1 MGLATQPAHTALSV
15 PGSHRREVVAV
26 GIAVLAF
33 VVLLAFSLARLVQ
46 IERTTHSSSGE
57 GIIWAL
63 SQTQFEIHRLILAT
77 TPAHASRPDEI
88 ALRFDI
94 LLSRL
99 DLLQSGPM
107 AVQLAD
113 AGRSSVISRARTAL
127 LQLEPLILGSGTDIT
142 RYGARLSR
150 TMGQYL
156 EPLGTIAND
165 LMIANRIADGERRT
179 SYDTSIIQ
187 VIISI
192 LGIMMTGGFLVFRL
206 VRSLAL
212 VVATEAQIRQEKTF
226 LSRIME
232 ASGEGIAAFDT
243 QMLCTHWSGRMT
255 QLLAVPAE
263 ERLGRPLPADPIFGH
278 DVLERVLAGDE
289 VYLAPQLGGGGTYL
303 ERMAYPI
310 RLNGAVNGG
319 IAIVRDVTERHDAQ
333 RERQLR
339 EVYRDFVTMV
349 SHQFRT
355 PLAVI
360 DSTVHRM
367 MRRGLLMDGAELGN
381 RATTIRNAVSGLSRL
396 MDSTLTAER
405 IDAGE
410 MELNRRETDLGTLL
424 GDIRTR
430 FLELTPERQI
440 TLALEDITPL
450 ECDVMLLDQALGNLI
465 GNALKYSPVGEA
477 VEISTSQENG
487 QTVIR
492 VTDHGVG
499 IPEAEQRRI
508 FERFFRASTAT
519 TVQGSGIG
527 LYTARQI
534 ARLHGGDITVV
545 SDPTAG
551 TTFSLSL
558 PGPRLQDQ

>member
-1 MGLATQPAHTALSV
+1 MSA

-46 IERTTHSSSGE
+46 IERSTHSSSGE

-63 SQTQFEIHRLILAT
+63 SQAQFEIHRLILAT
-77 TPAHASRPDEI
+77 TPAHASSREDI

-113 AGRSSVISRARTAL
+113 AGRSSVISRARSAL
-127 LQLEPLILGSGTDIT
+127 LQLEPLILASGTDVT
-142 RYGARLSR
+142 RYSARLSR

-165 LMIANRIADGERRT
+165 LMIANRIADGERRN
-179 SYDTSIIQ
+179 SYNASIIQ
-187 VIISI
+187 VIVSI
-192 LGIMMTGGFLVFRL
+192 LGIMITGGFLVIRL

-212 VVATEAQIRQEKTF
+212 VAATEAQIRQEKTF

-232 ASGEGIAAFDT
+232 ASGEGIAAFDN
-243 QMLCTHWSGRMT
+243 QMLCTHWSSRMT
-255 QLLAVPAE
+255 QLLALPAE
-263 ERLGRPLPADPIFGH
+263 ERLGRPLPTDPIFEH

-289 VYLAPQLGGGGTYL
+289 VYLAPRLGDGGTYL

-339 EVYRDFVTMV
+339 EIYRDFVTMV

-367 MRRGLLMDGAELGN
+367 MRRGSLMDGAELSN
-381 RATTIRNAVSGLSRL
+381 RAMTIRNAVSGLSRL

-410 MELNRRETDLGTLL
+410 MELNRRETDLSSLL

-430 FLELTPERQI
+430 FLELMPERRI
-440 TLALEDITPL
+440 ILTLAEMLPID
-450 ECDVMLLDQALGNLI
+450 CDVMLLDQALGNLV
-465 GNALKYSPVGEA
+465 GNALKYSPADKA
-477 VEISTSQENG
+477 VEISTGEEAG
-487 QTVIR
+487 QIVIR
-492 VTDHGVG
+492 VTDHG

-545 SDPTAG
+545 SNPATG

-558 PGPRLQDQ
+558 PGPKLQDQ

>member
-1 MGLATQPAHTALSV
+1 MSAPA
-15 PGSHRREVVAV
+15 GHRREVVAV

-63 SQTQFEIHRLILAT
+63 SQAQFEIHRLILAT
-77 TPAHASRPDEI
+77 TPTHASSPDEI

-107 AVQLAD
+107 AVQLAE

-127 LQLEPLILGSGTDIT
+127 LQLEPLILASGADVT
-142 RYGARLSR
+142 RYSARLAR

-165 LMIANRIADGERRT
+165 LMIANRIADGERRA
-179 SYDTSIIQ
+179 SYNASIIQ
-187 VIISI
+187 VIVSI
-192 LGIMMTGGFLVFRL
+192 LGIMITGGFLVFRL

-212 VVATEAQIRQEKTF
+212 VAATEVQIRQEKTF

-232 ASGEGIAAFDT
+232 ASGEGIAAFDN
-243 QMLCTHWSGRMT
+243 QMLCTHWSARMT
-255 QLLAVPAE
+255 QLLALPAE
-263 ERLGRPLPADPIFGH
+263 ERLGRSLPDDPIFGQ

-289 VYLAPQLGGGGTYL
+289 IYLSPQLGDGGTYL

-310 RLNGAVNGG
+310 RLNGVVNGG

-367 MRRGLLMDGAELGN
+367 MRRGLQMDSTELGT
-381 RATTIRNAVSGLSRL
+381 RALTIRNAVSGLSRL

-410 MELNRRETDLGTLL
+410 IELNRRETDLSSLL
-424 GDIRTR
+424 GDIRAR
-430 FLELTPERQI
+430 FVELMPERRI
-440 TLALEDITPL
+440 ILALEEIAPL
-450 ECDVMLLDQALGNLI
+450 DCDVMLLDQAIGNLI
-465 GNALKYSPVGEA
+465 GNAIKYSSASEA
-477 VEISTSQENG
+477 VEISANEEAG
-487 QTVIR
+487 QVFIR
-492 VTDHGVG
+492 ITDHGVG
-499 IPEAEQRRI
+499 IPETEQRRI

-519 TVQGSGIG
+519 MVQGSGIG

-534 ARLHGGDITVV
+534 ARLHGGDITVI
-545 SDPTAG
+545 SRPETG

-558 PGPRLQDQ
+558 PRPRLQDQ

>member
-1 MGLATQPAHTALSV
+1 LSV
-15 PGSHRREVVAV
+15 LEGHRREVIAV

-33 VVLLAFSLARLVQ
+33 VILLAFSLARLVQ
-46 IERTTHSSSGE
+46 IERTTHASSGE

-63 SQTQFEIHRLILAT
+63 SQTQFEIHRLILAS
-77 TPAHASRPDEI
+77 TPGHSASPDDI

-107 AVQLAD
+107 AAQLAD
-113 AGRSSVISRARTAL
+113 AGRATVVARARDAL
-127 LQLEPLILGSGTDIT
+127 MQLEPLIIASSADVS
-142 RYGARLSR
+142 RYSARLSR

-165 LMIANRIADGERRT
+165 LMIANRIADGERRS
-179 SYDTSIIQ
+179 SYNSSIIQ
-187 VIISI
+187 VIVSI
-192 LGIMMTGGFLVFRL
+192 LGIMLTGGFLVVRL
-206 VRSLAL
+206 VRSLRL
-212 VVATEAQIRQEKTF
+212 VAAAEAQIRQEKTF
-226 LSRIME
+226 LGRIME
-232 ASGEGIAAFDT
+232 ASGEGIAAFDS

-255 QLLAVPAE
+255 ALLALPVE
-263 ERLGRPLPADPIFGH
+263 ERLGRALPSDPIFAE
-278 DVLERVLAGDE
+278 DVLARVLAGDE
-289 VYLAPQLGGGGTYL
+289 VYLAPSLSEGGIYL

-310 RLNGAVNGG
+310 RLNNVINGG

-339 EVYRDFVTMV
+339 EVYRDFVTMI

-367 MRRGLLMDGAELGN
+367 LRRGPLMDGPELSS

-410 MELNRRETDLGTLL
+410 MELTRRETGLAALL
-424 GDIRTR
+424 NDIRAR
-430 FLELTPERQI
+430 FLELSPERRI
-440 TLALEDITPL
+440 LLTVADLAPL
-450 ECDVMLLDQALGNLI
+450 ECDVMLLDQAIGNLV
-465 GNALKYSPVGEA
+465 GNALKYSPTSEP
-477 VEISTSQENG
+477 VEVDAREVDGAILVT
-487 QTVIR
+487 

-499 IPEAEQRRI
+499 IPEPEQWRI

-534 ARLHGGDITVV
+534 ARLHGGDIAVV
-545 SDPTAG
+545 SNKDTG

-558 PGPRLQDQ
+558 PRQRSEDQ

>member
-1 MGLATQPAHTALSV
+1 MATQSAHPALSA
-15 PGSHRREVVAV
+15 PGSHRREVFAV
-26 GIAVLAF
+26 GIAVLAL

-46 IERTTHSSSGE
+46 IERTGHSSSGE

-77 TPAHASRPDEI
+77 TPAHASSPDDI

-99 DLLQSGPM
+99 DLLQNGPM

-127 LQLEPLILGSGTDIT
+127 LQLEPLILASGADMS
-142 RYGARLSR
+142 RYSARLSR

-156 EPLGTIAND
+156 EPLGAIAND
-165 LMIANRIADGERRT
+165 LMIANRIADGERRN
-179 SYDTSIIQ
+179 SYNASIIQ
-187 VIISI
+187 VIVSI
-192 LGIMMTGGFLVFRL
+192 LGIMITGGFLVLRL

-212 VVATEAQIRQEKTF
+212 VAATEAQIRQDKTF

-255 QLLAVPAE
+255 QLLALPAQ
-263 ERLGRPLPADPIFGH
+263 ERLGRPLPGDPIFGR

-289 VYLAPQLGGGGTYL
+289 VYLAPQPGEHGTYL
-303 ERMAYPI
+303 ERVAYPI
-310 RLNGAVNGG
+310 RLNGIINGG

-367 MRRGLLMDGAELGN
+367 MRRGPLMDGAELSN
-381 RATTIRNAVSGLSRL
+381 RAMTIRNAVSGLSRL

-410 MELNRRETDLGTLL
+410 MELTCRETDLGALL
-424 GDIRTR
+424 SNIRTR
-430 FLELTPERQI
+430 FLELMPERRI
-440 TLALEDITPL
+440 VLRLENMPPL
-450 ECDVMLLDQALGNLI
+450 DCDVILLDQAFGNLLS
-465 GNALKYSPVGEA
+465 NALKYSPPRET
-477 VEISTSQENG
+477 VEISASEDAG
-487 QTVIR
+487 LIVVR

-499 IPEAEQRRI
+499 IPEAEQQRI

-534 ARLHGGDITVV
+534 ARLHGGDIAVV
-545 SDPTAG
+545 SHPETG

-558 PGPRLQDQ
+558 PRPRSQDQ

>member
-1 MGLATQPAHTALSV
+1 
-15 PGSHRREVVAV
+15 
-26 GIAVLAF
+26 
-33 VVLLAFSLARLVQ
+33 
-46 IERTTHSSSGE
+46 
-57 GIIWAL
+57 
-63 SQTQFEIHRLILAT
+63 
-77 TPAHASRPDEI
+77 
-88 ALRFDI
+88 
-94 LLSRL
+94 
-99 DLLQSGPM
+99 
-107 AVQLAD
+107 
-113 AGRSSVISRARTAL
+113 
-127 LQLEPLILGSGTDIT
+127 
-142 RYGARLSR
+142 
-150 TMGQYL
+150 
-156 EPLGTIAND
+156 
-165 LMIANRIADGERRT
+165 
-179 SYDTSIIQ
+179 
-187 VIISI
+187 
-192 LGIMMTGGFLVFRL
+192 
-206 VRSLAL
+206 
-212 VVATEAQIRQEKTF
+212 
-226 LSRIME
+226 
-232 ASGEGIAAFDT
+232 
-243 QMLCTHWSGRMT
+243 MT

-367 MRRGLLMDGAELGN
+367 MRRGPLMDGAELGN

-440 TLALEDITPL
+440 TLALEDLTPL

-487 QTVIR
+487 HTVIR

-558 PGPRLQDQ
+558 PGPRLQDL

>member
-1 MGLATQPAHTALSV
+1 MSAH
-15 PGSHRREVVAV
+15 GGHRREVIAV

-33 VVLLAFSLARLVQ
+33 VVLLAFALARLVQ

-77 TPAHASRPDEI
+77 LPGRAASPEDI
-88 ALRFDI
+88 DLRFDI
-94 LLSRL
+94 VLSRL

-107 AVQLAD
+107 AAQLTA
-113 AGRSSVISRARTAL
+113 AGKTSVIARARSSL
-127 LQLEPLILGSGTDIT
+127 LQLEPLIASSGADVA
-142 RYGARLSR
+142 RYSARLSR
-150 TMGQYL
+150 IMGQYL

-165 LMIANRIADGERRT
+165 LMIANRIADGERRS
-179 SYDTSIIQ
+179 SYNASILQ
-187 VIISI
+187 VIVSI
-192 LGIMMTGGFLVFRL
+192 LGIMITGGFLVFRL

-212 VVATEAQIRQEKTF
+212 VAAAEAQIRQEKTY
-226 LSRIME
+226 LGRIME
-232 ASGEGIAAFDT
+232 ASGEGIAAFDDHL
-243 QMLCTHWSGRMT
+243 LCTHWSGRMT
-255 QLLAVPAE
+255 QLLALPQE
-263 ERLGRPLPADPIFGH
+263 ERLHRPLPEDPIFAR
-278 DVLERVLAGDE
+278 DVLTRVLAGDE
-289 VYLAPQLGGGGTYL
+289 VYLAPQMSEGGSYL

-310 RLNGAVNGG
+310 RLNGMVNGG
-319 IAIVRDVTERHDAQ
+319 IAIIRDVTERHDAQ

-367 MRRGLLMDGAELGN
+367 IRRGPLMDGLELN
-381 RATTIRNAVSGLSRL
+381 KRAMTIRNAVSGLSRL

-410 MELNRRETDLGTLL
+410 MELSLRETDLGTLL

-430 FLELTPERQI
+430 FLELMPERRI
-440 TLALEDITPL
+440 VLTLADMPPL
-450 ECDVMLLDQALGNLI
+450 ACDAMLLDQAVGNLV
-465 GNALKYSPVGEA
+465 GNALKYSPASEPVEIEAGEA
-477 VEISTSQENG
+477 EGSVTIT
-487 QTVIR
+487 

-499 IPEAEQRRI
+499 IPEAERKRI

-519 TVQGSGIG
+519 TLQGSGIG

-534 ARLHGGDITVV
+534 ARLHGGEITVA
-545 SDPTAG
+545 SGSTGG
-551 TTFSLSL
+551 TTFYLSL
-558 PGPRLQDQ
+558 PRQRP

>member
-1 MGLATQPAHTALSV
+1 MSA

-63 SQTQFEIHRLILAT
+63 SQAQFEIHRLILAT
-77 TPAHASRPDEI
+77 TPTHASSPDDI

-94 LLSRL
+94 LMSRL
-99 DLLQSGPM
+99 ELLQSGPM

-113 AGRSSVISRARTAL
+113 AGRTSVISRARTAL
-127 LQLEPLILGSGTDIT
+127 SQLEPLILASGTDVT
-142 RYGARLSR
+142 RYSARLSR

-165 LMIANRIADGERRT
+165 LMIANRIADGERRN
-179 SYDTSIIQ
+179 SYNASIIQ
-187 VIISI
+187 VIVSI
-192 LGIMMTGGFLVFRL
+192 LGIMITGGFLVLRL

-212 VVATEAQIRQEKTF
+212 VAATEAQIRQEKTF

-232 ASGEGIAAFDT
+232 ASGEGIAAFDN
-243 QMLCTHWSGRMT
+243 QMLCTHWSSRMT
-255 QLLAVPAE
+255 QLLALPAE
-263 ERLGRPLPADPIFGH
+263 ERLGRPLPTDPIFEH

-289 VYLAPQLGGGGTYL
+289 VYLAPRLGDGGTYL

-339 EVYRDFVTMV
+339 EIYRDFVTMV

-367 MRRGLLMDGAELGN
+367 MRRGSLMDGAELSN
-381 RATTIRNAVSGLSRL
+381 RAMTIRNAVSGLSRL

-410 MELNRRETDLGTLL
+410 MELNRRETDLSSLL

-430 FLELTPERQI
+430 LLELMPERRI
-440 TLALEDITPL
+440 ILTLAEMLPID
-450 ECDVMLLDQALGNLI
+450 CDVMLLDQALGNLV
-465 GNALKYSPVGEA
+465 GNALKYSPSDKA
-477 VEISTSQENG
+477 VEISTGEEAG
-487 QTVIR
+487 LIVIR

-545 SDPTAG
+545 SDLTTG

-558 PGPRLQDQ
+558 PRPRFQDQ